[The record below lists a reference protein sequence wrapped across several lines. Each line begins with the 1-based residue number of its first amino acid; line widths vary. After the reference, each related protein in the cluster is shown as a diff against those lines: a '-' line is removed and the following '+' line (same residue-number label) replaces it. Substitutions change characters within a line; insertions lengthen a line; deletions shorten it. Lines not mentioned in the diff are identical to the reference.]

1 MKAKSAYFA
10 LFSLLI
16 AALSAREPSFG
27 RISILEGDAMIYRA
41 ADGEWG
47 YCTLN
52 MIVEEGDIVKTG
64 YDSRLEIQLERGALL
79 RMDSSTR
86 VKLREVS
93 YIPEADEED
102 VTLRLYYGTLSI
114 SVPGVGGNNYFLV
127 EGDGVTLTL
136 SERTVV
142 RIDYPGGEDFYV
154 YVKRGEAQLTTAY
167 ETRYLRKGRA
177 AKALPEGYIVEL
189 SRKPPRDDFDRWCR
203 DLDREYREAERAEY
217 LPLSIY
223 IGYSELSEYGR
234 WTFAAGIGWV
244 WVPYVDAG
252 WRPYRYGRWVWTLH
266 WGWVWVPFEPWG
278 FVPYH
283 YGRWAYVAGIGW
295 VWVPGPVWGPG
306 WVAWSWGPGWIA
318 WVPLD
323 PWDRPLIYI
332 DIDVWYCV
340 DYNSFVYPIYRYKRP
355 HHGVYPDPGYKPYRT
370 SPPKPWH
377 WKKTPPKVTP
387 VSTAV
392 AAKKEGKHALPK
404 GNKAIHPDHGEKRL
418 TPREEN
424 RRSSIWREERKETSQ
439 DFKARKAK
447 KAPDKRTNNKREKQK
462 PRLRPSV
469 EKAKE
474 ILTGKFNPHDILR
487 RKAKKDK
494 TPGAGRKKHA
504 ARKSPSAPIKLD
516 ISGGKRR

>member
-1 MKAKSAYFA
+1 
-10 LFSLLI
+10 
-16 AALSAREPSFG
+16 
-27 RISILEGDAMIYRA
+27 
-41 ADGEWG
+41 
-47 YCTLN
+47 
-52 MIVEEGDIVKTG
+52 
-64 YDSRLEIQLERGALL
+64 
-79 RMDSSTR
+79 
-86 VKLREVS
+86 
-93 YIPEADEED
+93 
-102 VTLRLYYGTLSI
+102 
-114 SVPGVGGNNYFLV
+114 
-127 EGDGVTLTL
+127 
-136 SERTVV
+136 
-142 RIDYPGGEDFYV
+142 
-154 YVKRGEAQLTTAY
+154 
-167 ETRYLRKGRA
+167 
-177 AKALPEGYIVEL
+177 
-189 SRKPPRDDFDRWCR
+189 
-203 DLDREYREAERAEY
+203 
-217 LPLSIY
+217 
-223 IGYSELSEYGR
+223 
-234 WTFAAGIGWV
+234 
-244 WVPYVDAG
+244 
-252 WRPYRYGRWVWTLH
+252 
-266 WGWVWVPFEPWG
+266 
-278 FVPYH
+278 
-283 YGRWAYVAGIGW
+283 
-295 VWVPGPVWGPG
+295 
-306 WVAWSWGPGWIA
+306 
-318 WVPLD
+318 
-323 PWDRPLIYI
+323 WDRPLIYI